1 MNNFIKIFEILLWT
15 RRQTTSDNCL
25 LMLLKRTVLSL
36 FAESQFAESLFAEK
50 ICTDWPKNFRITFRR
65 KKILGSVVV
74 SIPMDPIRIEWITT
88 SRGKKSPILDGFQ
101 FRVNKHLNNGK
112 SYWKCVRTDVCSV
125 TLVTNEDRFWS
136 LKGEHPH
143 GKNDL

>member
-1 MNNFIKIFEILLWT
+1 
-15 RRQTTSDNCL
+15 
-25 LMLLKRTVLSL
+25 
-36 FAESQFAESLFAEK
+36 
-50 ICTDWPKNFRITFRR
+50 
-65 KKILGSVVV
+65 
-74 SIPMDPIRIEWITT
+74 MDPTRIEWITT

-143 GKNDL
+143 GKNDLEIERKRITNVMKRKVLENPLEPIPKVSKSSVVQWLVSLNFFFFRSITIRE